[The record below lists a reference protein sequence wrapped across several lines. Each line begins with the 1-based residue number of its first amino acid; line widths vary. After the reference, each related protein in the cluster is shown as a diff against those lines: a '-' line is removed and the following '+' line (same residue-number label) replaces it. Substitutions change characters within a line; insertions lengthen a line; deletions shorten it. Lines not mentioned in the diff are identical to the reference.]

1 MAVAARAIS
10 DTSAQ
15 WRIMGSLNEPIR
27 RPLTLDVSSLPSVA
41 FGHRNT
47 TWLANVFYMA
57 IEGMRFALM
66 FATDFYL
73 RTRSTDW
80 PPGHLPPALTYGV
93 INAVIFILSIV
104 PAWWVRRRAPERD
117 RRSVRNGLF
126 LLALFALVA
135 TALRVFEFTTLN
147 CRWSDDAY
155 SSTVWVLIGMHSGH
169 LVTELIETLVLLA
182 ISLTP
187 KMEGTR
193 LADAAI
199 NSDYWYFVVVT
210 GLIVDL
216 LIYGT
221 TRFL

>member
-1 MAVAARAIS
+1 ME
-10 DTSAQ
+10 
-15 WRIMGSLNEPIR
+15 SLSEPIR
-27 RPLTLDVSSLPSVA
+27 RPLTLDVSGLPSVA

-47 TWLANVFYMA
+47 TWLANVFYMT
-57 IEGMRFALM
+57 IEGMMFALM
-66 FATDFYL
+66 FASYFYL
-73 RTRSTDW
+73 RTRSTNW
-80 PPGHLPPALTYGV
+80 PPGHLPPALTFGV
-93 INAVIFILSIV
+93 VNAVVFLLSVI
-104 PAWWVRRRAPERD
+104 PAWRVKKIAPSGDRRA
-117 RRSVRNGLF
+117 VANGLLVLA
-126 LLALFALVA
+126 LLALAA
-135 TALRVFEFTTLN
+135 TALRVFEFGALN

-169 LVTELIETLVLLA
+169 LITELIETLVLLV
-182 ISLTP
+182 ISFTP

>member
-1 MAVAARAIS
+1 MTPF
-10 DTSAQ
+10 DQ
-15 WRIMGSLNEPIR
+15 PIR
-27 RPLTLDVSSLPSVA
+27 RPLTLDVSGLPSVA

-47 TWLANVFYMA
+47 TWLANVFFMA
-57 IEGMRFALM
+57 IEGMMFALM
-66 FATDFYL
+66 FATYFYL

-80 PPGHLPPALTYGV
+80 PPGHLPPALKYGAA
-93 INAVIFILSIV
+93 NAVILCLSVI
-104 PAWWVRRRAPERD
+104 PAWVVRKKAPELD
-117 RRSVRNGLF
+117 RRVVRNGL
-126 LLALFALVA
+126 LALSLFALVA
-135 TALRVFEFTTLN
+135 TIIRVFEFSALN
-147 CRWSDDAY
+147 CRWTDDAY

-169 LVTELIETLVLLA
+169 LVTELIETGVLLA
-182 ISLTP
+182 ISFTP

-199 NSDYWYFVVVT
+199 NSDYWFFVVAT

>member
-1 MAVAARAIS
+1 M
-10 DTSAQ
+10 
-15 WRIMGSLNEPIR
+15 R
-27 RPLTLDVSSLPSVA
+27 RRLTLDVSDLPGVA

-47 TWLANVFYMA
+47 TWLANVFFMV
-57 IEGMRFALM
+57 IEAMMFALM
-66 FATDFYL
+66 FATYFYL

-80 PPGHLPPALTYGV
+80 PPGHLPPALQYGMA
-93 INAVIFILSIV
+93 NAVIFLVSVV
-104 PAWWVRRRAPERD
+104 PAWTVRKRAPEGD
-117 RRSVRNGLF
+117 RRAVKNGL
-126 LLALFALVA
+126 LVLTAFAVA
-135 TALRVFEFTTLN
+135 ATILRIFEFSTLN

-169 LVTELIETLVLLA
+169 LVTELIETVVLLA
-182 ISLTP
+182 ISFTP

-199 NSDYWYFVVVT
+199 NSDYWYFVVIT
-210 GLIVDL
+210 GLIVDG

>member
-1 MAVAARAIS
+1 ME
-10 DTSAQ
+10 
-15 WRIMGSLNEPIR
+15 SLSEPIR
-27 RPLTLDVSSLPSVA
+27 TPLTLDVSGLPSVA

-57 IEGMRFALM
+57 IEGMMFALM
-66 FATDFYL
+66 FASYFYL
-73 RTRSTDW
+73 RTRSTNW
-80 PPGHLPPALTYGV
+80 PPGHLPPALAYGV
-93 INAVIFILSIV
+93 ANSLVFLLSVI
-104 PAWWVRRRAPERD
+104 PAWRVKKLAPSGDRRA
-117 RRSVRNGLF
+117 VRNGLVA
-126 LLALFALVA
+126 LSLFALAA
-135 TALRVFEFTTLN
+135 TTLRVFELGALN

-169 LVTELIETLVLLA
+169 LITELIETLVLLV
-182 ISLTP
+182 ISFTP

-199 NSDYWYFVVVT
+199 NSYYWYFVVVT

>member
-1 MAVAARAIS
+1 MA
-10 DTSAQ
+10 
-15 WRIMGSLNEPIR
+15 SLNAPIR

-57 IEGMRFALM
+57 IEGMMFALM
-66 FATDFYL
+66 VATYFYL
-73 RTRSTDW
+73 RTHSTNW
-80 PPGHLPPALTYGV
+80 PPGHFPPDLKYGAA
-93 INAVIFILSIV
+93 NAVIFLLSVI
-104 PAWWVRRRAPERD
+104 PAWMVRKSAPEGDRRA
-117 RRSVRNGLF
+117 VRNGL
-126 LLALFALVA
+126 LILTLFALAAAV
-135 TALRVFEFTTLN
+135 LRVFEFTSLN

-169 LVTELIETLVLLA
+169 LVTELIETMVLLA
-182 ISLTP
+182 VSFTS

>member
-1 MAVAARAIS
+1 MNSIA
-10 DTSAQ
+10 
-15 WRIMGSLNEPIR
+15 EPL
-27 RPLTLDVSSLPSVA
+27 RPPRTLDVSGLPSVA

-57 IEGMRFALM
+57 IEGMMFALM
-66 FATDFYL
+66 FATYFYL
-73 RTRSTDW
+73 RTRSTNW
-80 PPGHLPPALTYGV
+80 PPGHLPPAFTYGAV
-93 INAVIFILSIV
+93 NAAVFAFSII
-104 PAWWVRRRAPERD
+104 PAWWVRRRAPDGD
-117 RRSVRNGLF
+117 RRAVRNGLLVLSF
-126 LLALFALVA
+126 FALAA
-135 TALRVFEFTTLN
+135 TALRVFEFTALN
-147 CRWSDDAY
+147 CQWTDDAY

-169 LVTELIETLVLLA
+169 LATELIETLVLLA
-182 ISLTP
+182 ISFTP

>member
-1 MAVAARAIS
+1 MA
-10 DTSAQ
+10 T
-15 WRIMGSLNEPIR
+15 LNPPIR
-27 RPLTLDVSSLPSVA
+27 KPLTLDVTGLPSVA

-57 IEGMRFALM
+57 IEGMMFALM
-66 FATDFYL
+66 FSTYFYL

-80 PPGHLPPALTYGV
+80 PPGHLAPSLKYGV
-93 INAVIFILSIV
+93 ANAIVFLLSII
-104 PAWWVRRRAPERD
+104 PAWFVRKRAPEND
-117 RRSVRNGLF
+117 RSAVRNGLSI
-126 LLALFALVA
+126 LALFALAA
-135 TALRVFEFTTLN
+135 TILRIFEFTTLN
-147 CRWSDDAY
+147 CRWTDDAY
-155 SSTVWVLIGMHSGH
+155 SSTVWVLIGLHSGH
-169 LVTELIETLVLLA
+169 LLTELIETVVLLA
-182 ISLTP
+182 ISVTA
-187 KMEGTR
+187 KMQGTR